1 MCTRHLLYGR
11 PMKLLDDWRQ
21 ILRRAWSAR
30 FAALAAVFS
39 VAEAAMPFILPEF
52 PPRMAA
58 SIAGLMAVL
67 SLVSRVVAQPKMHNE
82 SAKTQ
87 QQ

>member
-1 MCTRHLLYGR
+1 
-11 PMKLLDDWRQ
+11 MKLIDDWRR
-21 ILRRAWSAR
+21 IIRRAWSVR

-39 VAEAAMPFILPEF
+39 VVEAAMPFLLPAF
-52 PPRMAA
+52 PPHVAA
-58 SIAGLMAVL
+58 SIAALMAVL
-67 SLVSRVVAQPKMHNE
+67 SLVSRLVAQPKMHDE

>member
-1 MCTRHLLYGR
+1 
-11 PMKLLDDWRQ
+11 MKLIDDWRR
-21 ILRRAWSAR
+21 IIRRAWSAR

-39 VAEAAMPFILPEF
+39 VIEAAMPFILPEF

-67 SLVSRVVAQPKMHNE
+67 SLVSRVVAQPKMHDE
-82 SAKTQ
+82 SAKADK
-87 QQ
+87 

>member
-1 MCTRHLLYGR
+1 
-11 PMKLLDDWRQ
+11 MKLLADWRR

-39 VAEAAMPFILPEF
+39 VAEAAMPFILPKF

-58 SIAGLMAVL
+58 SIAAVMAVL
-67 SLVSRVVAQPKMHNE
+67 SILSRVVKQPKMHDE
-82 SAKTQ
+82 SAKADK
-87 QQ
+87 